1 MRENISA
8 FINSRRFI
16 AVFAIL
22 TIMFGGLWMA
32 HTQMNR
38 IPDLWEHVYRVSG
51 ITNGDIVARPVTSV
65 SDYHRI
71 AADNYGGKVD
81 WQWISLSDQ
90 HRDPFDAGVVQL
102 DSITASDDIGADV
115 PYNNTAV
122 YSPISYLPQI
132 FGFFLGKYLGLGATT
147 TYYLS
152 ESIMLLVYTILTT
165 WGIALLPRFRLPMA
179 VLLLSPPVI
188 YHFSFAISADSLTQ
202 ALIITFSC
210 MLFAM
215 ANRTPSCK
223 EYVTLGIIGAL
234 IAITKFAYTPL
245 IFIPVALLI
254 VHAPTTRRAKITVG
268 TSVILAL
275 ALIIGWLKST
285 SAFVSNPASVSP
297 AEVHERTSGLLH
309 NPMRAISAIW
319 YSISHLQGAF
329 RTPLI
334 LLSIWIAFAVVLA
347 SMIIHAITNP
357 NQWRISLFWAFTY
370 LMVIGAILAT
380 YLAMWLQGTSNG
392 VPGVYIMQLRYLVPL
407 FPVMLL
413 CLLDNVQQLI
423 LRNQH

>member
-223 EYVTLGIIGAL
+223 EYVTL
-234 IAITKFAYTPL
+234 
-245 IFIPVALLI
+245 
-254 VHAPTTRRAKITVG
+254 
-268 TSVILAL
+268 
-275 ALIIGWLKST
+275 
-285 SAFVSNPASVSP
+285 AS
-297 AEVHERTSGLLH
+297 
-309 NPMRAISAIW
+309 
-319 YSISHLQGAF
+319 
-329 RTPLI
+329 
-334 LLSIWIAFAVVLA
+334 
-347 SMIIHAITNP
+347 
-357 NQWRISLFWAFTY
+357 
-370 LMVIGAILAT
+370 
-380 YLAMWLQGTSNG
+380 
-392 VPGVYIMQLRYLVPL
+392 
-407 FPVMLL
+407 
-413 CLLDNVQQLI
+413 
-423 LRNQH
+423 

>member
-81 WQWISLSDQ
+81 WQWINLSDQ

-132 FGFFLGKYLGLGATT
+132 FGFFLGKYLGLGAAT

-165 WGIALLPRFRLPMA
+165 WGIALLPRFRLPMT

-215 ANRTPSCK
+215 ASRAPSCK
-223 EYVTLGIIGAL
+223 GTRTLGTIGAL
-234 IAITKFAYTPL
+234 IAITNSPICLLYSFLSRYSSSMLQPL
-245 IFIPVALLI
+245 VELKSPW
-254 VHAPTTRRAKITVG
+254 VHPC
-268 TSVILAL
+268 ILAL
-275 ALIIGWLKST
+275 ALIIGWLKSRPHL
-285 SAFVSNPASVSP
+285 SQIRHLFLPQSP
-297 AEVHERTSGLLH
+297 
-309 NPMRAISAIW
+309 
-319 YSISHLQGAF
+319 
-329 RTPLI
+329 
-334 LLSIWIAFAVVLA
+334 
-347 SMIIHAITNP
+347 
-357 NQWRISLFWAFTY
+357 
-370 LMVIGAILAT
+370 
-380 YLAMWLQGTSNG
+380 
-392 VPGVYIMQLRYLVPL
+392 
-407 FPVMLL
+407 
-413 CLLDNVQQLI
+413 
-423 LRNQH
+423 

>member
-1 MRENISA
+1 
-8 FINSRRFI
+8 
-16 AVFAIL
+16 
-22 TIMFGGLWMA
+22 
-32 HTQMNR
+32 
-38 IPDLWEHVYRVSG
+38 
-51 ITNGDIVARPVTSV
+51 
-65 SDYHRI
+65 
-71 AADNYGGKVD
+71 
-81 WQWISLSDQ
+81 
-90 HRDPFDAGVVQL
+90 
-102 DSITASDDIGADV
+102 
-115 PYNNTAV
+115 
-122 YSPISYLPQI
+122 
-132 FGFFLGKYLGLGATT
+132 
-147 TYYLS
+147 
-152 ESIMLLVYTILTT
+152 MLLVYTILTT
-165 WGIALLPRFRLPMA
+165 WGIALLPRFRLPMT

-215 ANRTPSCK
+215 ASRAPSCK
-223 EYVTLGIIGAL
+223 GYATLGTIGAL
-234 IAITKFAYTPL
+234 IAITKFAYMPL

-329 RTPLI
+329 RTPLM
-334 LLSIWIAFAVVLA
+334 LLSIWIVFAVVLA
-347 SMIIHAITNP
+347 AMIIHAVTNMS
-357 NQWRISLFWAFTY
+357 QWRISLFWAFTY
-370 LMVIGAILAT
+370 LMAIGAILAT
-380 YLAMWLQGTSNG
+380 YLAMWLQGTANG

-413 CLLDNVQQLI
+413 CLLDNIQQLI
-423 LRNQH
+423 LRNRH